1 MKALEKEAATKG
13 VTASGAPGVAE
24 PKKEEKKD
32 GAKVVGGKTLLKTG
46 MIMKKPMTELKN
58 QRVDVE
64 QEDEEESYYRY
75 MEENPNAG
83 KVVDDDDILAGID
96 YDDDVCDCR

>member
-24 PKKEEKKD
+24 PKKEENKD
-32 GAKVVGGKTLLKTG
+32 GARVVGGKTLLKTG

-64 QEDEEESYYRY
+64 QEDEEVVTRCTTTLD
-75 MEENPNAG
+75 AG
-83 KVVDDDDILAGID
+83 
-96 YDDDVCDCR
+96 

>member
-1 MKALEKEAATKG
+1 MSHTNNKSSFHFSQEEEEDELDAYMKALEKEAATKG

-24 PKKEEKKD
+24 PKKEERKD
-32 GAKVVGGKTLLKTG
+32 DTKVVGGRALLKTG

-64 QEDEEESYYRY
+64 QEDE
-75 MEENPNAG
+75 
-83 KVVDDDDILAGID
+83 
-96 YDDDVCDCR
+96 